1 MNETITAWEKDVM
14 DYFKS
19 LMKEQQYP
27 SDYGGEDFWENDGWL
42 LTVSWNPT
50 QTKLEEIAFTL
61 LKEELQEADEDNFYE
76 VRFRHWACGYAL
88 QINIRPIVDGRLTK
102 AGEIIYEYIQDN
114 GYDYLQSASEDER
127 HYEWEREMVAM
138 HIDNDDLT
146 IEQMDKL
153 VTRLIHEEDVCVEGD
168 GSLWLGSNGDLNTV
182 IEEATDYLFGDSPRA
197 QQRRSA
203 EHPDQTQLFTTQ
215 EE

>member
-1 MNETITAWEKDVM
+1 MSEEITAWEKDVM

-27 SDYGGEDFWENDGWL
+27 SDYGGEDFWEDDGWL

-61 LKEELQEADEDNFYE
+61 LKEELQEVDEDNFYE
-76 VRFRHWACGYAL
+76 VRFKHWACGYAL
-88 QINIRPIVDGRLTK
+88 QINIRPIIDDRLTK

-114 GYDYLQSASEDER
+114 GYDYLHLASEDER

-153 VTRLIHEEDVCVEGD
+153 VTRLIVEEDVGVEGD
-168 GSLWLGSNGDLNTV
+168 GSLWLGRNGDLNTV
-182 IEEATDYLFGDSPRA
+182 IEQTMDYLFGDSPRA

-203 EHPDQTQLFTTQ
+203 EHPDQTKLFTTQ

>member
-1 MNETITAWEKDVM
+1 MNETITAYEQEVM
-14 DYFKS
+14 DYFKP
-19 LMKEQQYP
+19 LMKKQQFP
-27 SDYGGEDFWENDGWL
+27 SDYGGEDFWDDDGWL

-76 VRFRHWACGYAL
+76 VRFKHWACGYAL
-88 QINIRPIVDGRLTK
+88 QINIRPIVDGRLTI
-102 AGEIIYEYIQDN
+102 AGDRIYEYIESE
-114 GYDYLQSASEDER
+114 GDYYLTKASEDER

-146 IEQMDKL
+146 TEQMDKL
-153 VTRLIHEEDVCVEGD
+153 VTRLIHEEDVCVDGD
-168 GSLWLGSNGDLNTV
+168 GSLWVGSNWDLKTV
-182 IEEATDYLFGDSPRA
+182 IEGATDYLFGDSPRA

>member
-1 MNETITAWEKDVM
+1 MNETITAYEQEVM

-19 LMKEQQYP
+19 LMKEQQHP
-27 SDYGGEDFWENDGWL
+27 SDYGGEDFWEDDGWL

-61 LKEELQEADEDNFYE
+61 LKEELQEVDEDNFYE

-88 QINIRPIVDGRLTK
+88 QINIQPIVDDRLTK

-114 GYDYLQSASEDER
+114 GYDYLHLASEDER

-146 IEQMDKL
+146 IEQVDKL
-153 VTRLIHEEDVCVEGD
+153 VTRLMHEEDVWVEGD
-168 GSLWLGSNGDLNTV
+168 GSLCLGSNGDLNTV
-182 IEEATDYLFGDSPRA
+182 IEEATDYLFGNSPRA

>member
-1 MNETITAWEKDVM
+1 MSEEITAWEKDVM

-27 SDYGGEDFWENDGWL
+27 SDYGGEDFWEDDGWL

-61 LKEELQEADEDNFYE
+61 LKEELQKADEDNFYE
-76 VRFRHWACGYAL
+76 VRFKHWACGYAL

-114 GYDYLQSASEDER
+114 GYDYLHLASEDER

-146 IEQMDKL
+146 IEQVDKL

-168 GSLWLGSNGDLNTV
+168 GSLWLGRNGDLNTV

-203 EHPDQTQLFTTQ
+203 EHPDQTKLFTTQ

>member
-1 MNETITAWEKDVM
+1 MNETITAYEQEVM

-61 LKEELQEADEDNFYE
+61 LKEELQEVDEDNFYE
-76 VRFRHWACGYAL
+76 VRFKHWACGYAL
-88 QINIRPIVDGRLTK
+88 QINIRPIIDDRLTK

-114 GYDYLQSASEDER
+114 GYDYLQLASEDER

-153 VTRLIHEEDVCVEGD
+153 ITRLIHEEDVCVDGD
-168 GSLWLGSNGDLNTV
+168 GSLWLGSNRDLNTV

-203 EHPDQTQLFTTQ
+203 EHPDQTQLFKTQ